1 MLKGLSVSKQGGTT
15 LSSPDAPSRPLPRWR
30 AVVVAAWM
38 VLATVP
44 LFAAV
49 VFTTP
54 KGLSLQPADQS
65 LPVAEFLQATQDAP
79 TSSLLFFL
87 TDSLF
92 VLAFFWFVVTLARA
106 TTLRLFLIAAG
117 AIKALADLTENLL
130 FARFTL
136 AQTLEGADL
145 TALFF
150 ASDVKR
156 WAAIISVAL
165 LSWVYP
171 RDKRRGTLICLLLAL
186 AAVLGIWGYFE
197 PRWHLAHPHVLL
209 ATLPLILWDARARR

>member
-1 MLKGLSVSKQGGTT
+1 MSNRG
-15 LSSPDAPSRPLPRWR
+15 PWH
-30 AVVVAAWM
+30 AVMRAAWM

-65 LPVAEFLQATQDAP
+65 LPVDLFLRATQEAP

-87 TDSLF
+87 ADSLF
-92 VLAFFWFVVTLARA
+92 VAAFFWLLVSLSRVTG
-106 TTLRLFLIAAG
+106 LRLALIGAASV
-117 AIKALADLTENLL
+117 KALADLTENLL

-145 TALFF
+145 TALFI

-156 WAAIISVAL
+156 WAAVVSVAL
-165 LSWVYP
+165 LSVVYP
-171 RDKRRGTLICLLLAL
+171 RNNWRGGLIALLLAL
-186 AAVLGIWGYFE
+186 AAAIGIWGYFV
-197 PRWHLAHPHVLL
+197 PSWHLAHPHLLL
-209 ATLPLILWDARARR
+209 ATLPLILWDARLRQ